1 MAKANA
7 CGELFHRKGCHER
20 SFGSHLLH
28 PACCRS
34 HHGRGFRRGKGVR
47 LQQVYRSV
55 VSRCIQFTTR
65 SGRHVDRIRQ
75 QLSHTHAQRSISRRR
90 TRGDALHSTDAR
102 HKYRTGVQRHLAHK
116 TSTLALPHSHRLS
129 GHALPLPN
137 SRRADVG
144 IELLPCHH
152 CRTFTADGCTDSYSE
167 NTDKHD
173 SVHRHVADVYRTL
186 CLRA

>member
-1 MAKANA
+1 MYLDTMKSIATKTWRRLMLAVNFFTAKGVMSEASALTYSTLLAVVPIMAVVFAVA
-7 CGELFHRKGCHER
+7 
-20 SFGSHLLH
+20 
-28 PACCRS
+28 
-34 HHGRGFRRGKGVR
+34 RGFGYSKYIEVWFRDAFSSQPAVADTLIGFVDSY
-47 LQQVYRSV
+47 L
-55 VSRCIQFTTR
+55 IHTR
-65 SGRHVDRIRQ
+65 SGVF
-75 QLSHTHAQRSISRRR
+75 L
-90 TRGDALHSTDAR
+90 
-102 HKYRTGVQRHLAHK
+102 GVG
-116 TSTLALPHSHRLS
+116 HRLS